1 VAEPSIEDTK
11 TILLGLREKYDLH
24 HGVKIN
30 EKALEAC
37 VELSNRYITDRF
49 LPDKAVDLMDEAM
62 SALRLEIESEPPEFE
77 KLRKDI
83 QRLVIEQE
91 ALKNEKDSSLRLKAI
106 AKELADL
113 REQSTDIEAKWKAEK
128 KLLKKLNH

>member
-1 VAEPSIEDTK
+1 
-11 TILLGLREKYDLH
+11 
-24 HGVKIN
+24 
-30 EKALEAC
+30 
-37 VELSNRYITDRF
+37 
-49 LPDKAVDLMDEAM
+49 MDEAM

-128 KLLKKLNH
+128 KLLKN